1 LYVVHSNLDL
11 FLVYKSHHIS
21 QHVARAEQYT
31 SYEADMPQR
40 AQDVDRRLVREPTH
54 DPRQCDQTV
63 PTHSFQRLWQRRQTR
78 DVDNMVYASATR
90 R

>member
-1 LYVVHSNLDL
+1 
-11 FLVYKSHHIS
+11 
-21 QHVARAEQYT
+21 
-31 SYEADMPQR
+31 
-40 AQDVDRRLVREPTH
+40 LVREPTH